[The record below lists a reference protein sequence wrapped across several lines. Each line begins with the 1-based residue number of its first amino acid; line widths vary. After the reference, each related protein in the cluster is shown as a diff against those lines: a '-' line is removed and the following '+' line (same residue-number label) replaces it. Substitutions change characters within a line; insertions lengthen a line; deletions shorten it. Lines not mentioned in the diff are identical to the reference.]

1 MLNMIALQGRMTK
14 DPELRKTA
22 SGISVTSFTL
32 AVERDFKENGERR
45 TDFIDIVA
53 WKQTAEFVCTHLG
66 KGRMVAVSG
75 RLQIRDW
82 TDKDGNSRRNAE
94 VYANSVYFCDSRR
107 ESEPETGNSYPAPP
121 SSGIPSGFA
130 ELDEQDGML
139 PF

>member
-1 MLNMIALQGRMTK
+1 MLNLIALQGRMTK

-22 SGISVTSFTL
+22 SGVSVTSFTL
-32 AVERDFKENGERR
+32 AVERDFKENGERK

-53 WKQTAEFVCTHLG
+53 WRQTAEFVCTHLG

-107 ESEPETGNSYPAPP
+107 EETGISYAAPTGG
-121 SSGIPSGFA
+121 GIPSGFA